1 MGSAPALKAVSNAGR
16 ADGPAVIRLM
26 AGEAGPP
33 IGSKVLEERI
43 VLGEC
48 LSVGLERC
56 DRTARVPVNFKFW
69 NNIRCRLGAL
79 IPIFETAHRLH
90 MIDHARGKGR
100 HARSA
105 LRESGLGHRRLR
117 NTAHDA
123 GQNSPDGRNAEC
135 FD

>member
-1 MGSAPALKAVSNAGR
+1 MPLRRKVRDIGGWTRGAVHQTENGICASTLGKAVSNAGR

-56 DRTARVPVNFKFW
+56 DRTTRIPVNFKFW
-69 NNIRCRLGAL
+69 NNIRCRL
-79 IPIFETAHRLH
+79 
-90 MIDHARGKGR
+90 D
-100 HARSA
+100 
-105 LRESGLGHRRLR
+105 
-117 NTAHDA
+117 
-123 GQNSPDGRNAEC
+123 PDL
-135 FD
+135 